1 MIAAGLSQRLPN
13 PRWRFFAGLLVALCF
28 SVVGAHRGLA
38 QDPQLRFGARVPAD
52 VEVIY
57 ERGLSWL
64 AEHQMESGDWGGQP
78 ASHGRGS
85 NGAAITG
92 MGVMVFLASGE
103 DPNFGKYSQNLRA
116 AVRSMITAQ
125 DGATGYLGNSMYH
138 HGFGMLGLSEVYGVL
153 DEDTLWVGT
162 ENERRRSIGEALE
175 LAVRCAVTA
184 QKNNSW
190 GGWRYSPSDNNSDT
204 SVAGAVLMGLF
215 AARNAGVKVPDE
227 CIDKAIEYFRKM
239 TSSQGGV
246 GYSGSS
252 GGSTA
257 RKNLQAIASLV
268 YAVGR
273 RKDLKESQ
281 AVFRQT
287 AGNIQYSPTS
297 YPFYFRYY
305 MAQAL
310 FQGDFAAWDKWNTQ
324 TIRQLKAMQ
333 SDDGSF
339 PSSYGPAY
347 GTAMSLLALA
357 LNYRFLPIYER

>member
-1 MIAAGLSQRLPN
+1 MVSDHSQQSTK
-13 PRWRFFAGLLVALCF
+13 RWLCVFAGVLAAMCF
-28 SVVGAHRGLA
+28 PVTGANRLLA
-38 QDPQLRFGARVPAD
+38 QDPQLRFGSRVPAD
-52 VEVIY
+52 VEMIY

-64 AEHQMESGDWGGQP
+64 AEHQTERGDWGGQ
-78 ASHGRGS
+78 ASSRGRGS
-85 NGAAITG
+85 SGAAITG
-92 MGVMVFLASGE
+92 MGIMVFLASGE

-116 AVRSMITAQ
+116 AVRSIITAQ
-125 DGATGYLGNSMYH
+125 DSVTGYLGNSMYH

-153 DEDTLWVGT
+153 DEDTLWAGT
-162 ENERRRSIGEALE
+162 EVMRRRSIGEALE

-190 GGWRYSPSDNNSDT
+190 GGWRYSPSENNSDT

-215 AARNAGVKVPDE
+215 AARNAGVKVPDD
-227 CIDKAIEYFRKM
+227 CIDKAVDYFRKM

-246 GYSGSS
+246 GYSGTRRGA
-252 GGSTA
+252 GGS
-257 RKNLQAIASLV
+257 KNLQAIASLV
-268 YAVGR
+268 YAIGR

-287 AGNIQYSPTS
+287 VGNTEYSPNN

-310 FQGDFAAWDKWNTQ
+310 FQGDFAAWDKWNTK
-324 TIRQLKAMQ
+324 TIRQLKPLQ
-333 SDDGSF
+333 NDDGSF
-339 PSSYGPAY
+339 ASSHGPAY
-347 GTAMSLLALA
+347 GTSMSLLALA